1 MKVNVFLPC
10 RKGSERVKNKNIKSI
25 SNYKYGLIEIKLN
38 QLLKSKYVNNIY
50 LSTNDDE
57 IIKYA
62 NTLNSE
68 RIIIHK
74 RKEDLSSS
82 NTSTDHIVPHVLELI
97 GEGEIMWTH
106 VTSPFISTDLYNKII
121 LSYFNNKKKGYDSLM
136 TTNLIYG
143 YLWDKEGAINY
154 NRNIEK
160 WPRTQTLSPVHE
172 INSAVFLSNSSNYQN
187 YNDRIGVNPFLYPV
201 DKIEGFD
208 IDWEDDFKIA
218 ECLIETNVANI

>member
-57 IIKYA
+57 IINYA

-136 TTNLIYG
+136 TTSLIYG

-187 YNDRIGVNPFLYPV
+187 YNDRIGVKPFLYPV

>member
-10 RKGSERVKNKNIKSI
+10 RKGSERVKNKNIRSI
-25 SNYKYGLIEIKLN
+25 SKYKYGLIEIKLN
-38 QLLKSKYVNNIY
+38 QLLKSKYINNIY

-62 NTLNSE
+62 SALNSE

-82 NTSTDHIVPHVLELI
+82 NTSTDQIVPHVLELI

-106 VTSPFISTDLYNKII
+106 VTSPFISAELYNKII

-143 YLWDKEGAINY
+143 YLWDKKGAINY
-154 NRNIEK
+154 NCNIEK
-160 WPRTQTLSPVHE
+160 WPRTQTLSPIHE
-172 INSAVFLSNSSNYQN
+172 INSAVFLSNSSNYQKFD
-187 YNDRIGVNPFLYPV
+187 DRIGAKPFLYPV

-218 ECLIETNVANI
+218 ECLIETNVANL